1 MIETV
6 RVRKEFVEAELK
18 LSTTKANKFA
28 RVLSALGQSSVVRDY
43 CDSLPEV
50 SEDERDMEKSPFKAP
65 REVVSST
72 DRSSI
77 LTRQVKRSLT
87 SILDS
92 NKNIISV
99 PSLAT
104 SLGNLKNQSTQTESL
119 CLDDVRVPAI
129 STRKKPSRPGAKM
142 STLCHEAYL
151 QAGLLMCAVGNQSPS
166 QAVLNMMIIDTQ
178 VYRQKRFLPL

>member
-1 MIETV
+1 
-6 RVRKEFVEAELK
+6 
-18 LSTTKANKFA
+18 
-28 RVLSALGQSSVVRDY
+28 
-43 CDSLPEV
+43 
-50 SEDERDMEKSPFKAP
+50 MEKSPFKAP